1 MVVRTPRRR
10 ARLVGF
16 TDRAVVL
23 FNDRLL
29 AILWNASLR
38 RRGVDMGAAERV
50 LGRPIVSLASGSSVS
65 IGDRSVLISRP
76 AATALGVARP
86 VILRTLRTGARI
98 EIGADVGMSGT
109 TVCAATSITIG
120 DRVLFGADVV
130 VSDTDFHAI
139 DAIPRR
145 YEPLP
150 ESKPTDAVVI
160 GSDAFVGARSIVLKG
175 AVIGSGSV
183 IGAGSVVTGTI
194 PEGVVAAGNPCRVI
208 RPLPPQGS
216 RELLAAQGER
226 DRT

>member
-1 MVVRTPRRR
+1 
-10 ARLVGF
+10 VGF

-38 RRGVDMGAAERV
+38 RRGVDMGAAVRV

-139 DAIPRR
+139 DAIPLQGGR
-145 YEPLP
+145 
-150 ESKPTDAVVI
+150 
-160 GSDAFVGARSIVLKG
+160 
-175 AVIGSGSV
+175 
-183 IGAGSVVTGTI
+183 
-194 PEGVVAAGNPCRVI
+194 AAGEAP
-208 RPLPPQGS
+208 
-216 RELLAAQGER
+216 
-226 DRT
+226 